1 MPFTTDQAIKNAR
14 AKSHPGL
21 FPTNTCLM
29 QVRKC
34 FGVASKFPTAA
45 SAWRGAKVRHQNVR
59 SSDVPRGGIPFW
71 TGGSSGAGH
80 IAIGLGDGL
89 CETTD
94 FVNRGGF
101 GVARIDDITRVWG
114 LHFVGWAE
122 DVNGVTV
129 FTPPEPP
136 HPAPVPRKEPTGTHV
151 VIGWRLVRQG
161 IAELRKA
168 PTARKA
174 IHNRANELAAVVKKG
189 PAK

>member
-1 MPFTTDQAIKNAR
+1 MPNTTDQAIKVAR
-14 AKSHPGL
+14 QRSHPGL
-21 FPTNTCLM
+21 FSTNTCLM

-34 FGVASKFPTAA
+34 FGVDAKYPTAA
-45 SAWRGAKVRHQNVR
+45 SAWLNAKIKHPTTR
-59 SSDVPRGGIPFW
+59 SAEVPRGGIAFW

-114 LHFVGWAE
+114 LTFRGWTE
-122 DVNGVTV
+122 DVNGVQV
-129 FTPPEPP
+129 YFP
-136 HPAPVPRKEPTGTHV
+136 PAPKPEPRKERPRNHV
-151 VIGWRLVRQG
+151 ASGWEMVRLG

-168 PTARKA
+168 PKTRKA
-174 IHNRANELAAVVKKG
+174 IHSRADELAAVVKKG
-189 PAK
+189 PSK